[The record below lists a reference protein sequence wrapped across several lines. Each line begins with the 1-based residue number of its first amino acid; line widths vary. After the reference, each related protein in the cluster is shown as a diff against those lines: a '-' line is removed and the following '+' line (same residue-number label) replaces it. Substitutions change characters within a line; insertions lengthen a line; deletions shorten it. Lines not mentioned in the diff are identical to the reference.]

1 MAEVLPS
8 PSHFPSSPRGALS
21 CESCDEASG
30 FLGPFNGLGG
40 GEEEAGRSGGG
51 RPIEEKRE
59 RRVRGGGGGQEV
71 VEEQQ
76 RQLSVLALVLTVV
89 RKSLL
94 GCKTEGAV
102 DEDSCSM
109 DIGRPTDVQHVA
121 HVTFDRFHGFLGLP
135 VEFEPEVP
143 RIAPSARSDKFLIL
157 LEKLQLS
164 LVFQLNL
171 CNAHM
176 ILEAIPFQPYSCK
189 CRDVFMSK
197 VAFGEPE
204 QAEGI
209 FRINGENSEEE
220 YVRNQLDNGIVPE
233 GVDVH
238 CLAGLIK
245 AWFREL
251 PMGLLDSL
259 SSEQVTQCQTEEDCD
274 HITRLLPPTEAA
286 LLDWAINLMADVAQ
300 EEQQNKMNAHNVAD
314 PLSALMYVVQVMNFL
329 RMLIVRTLKE
339 RQQSILEDAYAYD
352 ADPSDDDGHYS
363 PKPHLEACSEE
374 AVELVYV
381 TKKPVFN
388 IVTQVAKST
397 VDEAAVSP
405 RTFCDTAAASE
416 ETAFLTNSAQIG
428 GSSSGYDVAANGSN
442 AVHTNYRRKRMGRLN
457 SHNHKKGR
465 KGKLHRA
472 SFPAEKSK
480 GTSIVSRINSE
491 TDRAEAWR

>member
-59 RRVRGGGGGQEV
+59 RRVRGGGGGHEV

-143 RIAPSARSDKFLIL
+143 RIAPSASATVFGVSTESMQCSYDSRGNTVPTIL
-157 LEKLQLS
+157 LQMQRCL
-164 LVFQLNL
+164 
-171 CNAHM
+171 
-176 ILEAIPFQPYSCK
+176 Y
-189 CRDVFMSK
+189 
-197 VAFGEPE
+197 E
-204 QAEGI
+204 QGGLRAEGI

-300 EEQQNKMNAHNVAD
+300 EEQQNKMNAHNVATVFAPNMTKVAD

-388 IVTQVAKST
+388 ILTQVAKST